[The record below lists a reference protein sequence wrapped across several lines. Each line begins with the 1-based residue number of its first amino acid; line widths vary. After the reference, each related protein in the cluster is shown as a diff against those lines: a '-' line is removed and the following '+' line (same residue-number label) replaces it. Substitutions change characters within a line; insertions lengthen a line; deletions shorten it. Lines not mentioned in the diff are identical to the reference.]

1 MDLYTHLETNACTNE
16 FPHNCNH
23 SFKNCLPHLIYL
35 KEWRWKVGLASIS
48 YPVKP
53 QKFSFNSMGR
63 IGDFPFYSAIPAY
76 QEFFSGWNELP
87 MYCEKN
93 LMGGGEYVD
102 IFHSFLLWIQGEK
115 R

>member
-1 MDLYTHLETNACTNE
+1 
-16 FPHNCNH
+16 
-23 SFKNCLPHLIYL
+23 
-35 KEWRWKVGLASIS
+35 
-48 YPVKP
+48 
-53 QKFSFNSMGR
+53 MGR
-63 IGDFPFYSAIPAY
+63 IGDFPFYSAIAAY
-76 QEFFSGWNELP
+76 QEFFQDEATILLRNTHLGWNELP